1 LAQVVGKGA
10 SQKLFRVIPA
20 NNSNLRALSA
30 APTLL
35 LHQMCKPEQLINLQ
49 SVRSVKIPVMS
60 SQQLTVQQPLM
71 VPFQQQQQQQQHS
84 QIVKKEQLDNQSLIE
99 SLLQAAEI
107 KQEPLEQIKV
117 EPSESRSPTNQ
128 KRALGFYFYTHTCT
142 VLICFKLFKFCFSC
156 FSSIFSESCPKE
168 IVKVFRR

>member
-20 NNSNLRALSA
+20 NNSNLRALTA
-30 APTLL
+30 TPTLL

-71 VPFQQQQQQQQHS
+71 VPFQQQQQQQQQHS

-117 EPSESRSPTNQ
+117 EPSNELTQ
-128 KRALGFYFYTHTCT
+128 KCTLDFIFYLHTHLHS
-142 VLICFKLFKFCFSC
+142 VWIYFQLFKFCLSC